1 MTPRSH
7 EPAALD
13 DALARWDPSTGI
25 DVTTARAQTRRAAT
39 LLATTG
45 DRLGRTDLADRLA
58 DGSTFDARTWW
69 TDAVGPGIRRLGD
82 DADRE
87 EVDVDPEPV
96 PETDPRHID
105 PAGDLAD
112 AVESGDLD
120 LSLADDQ
127 DAEDLREVVDAA
139 ERGELGPVDPGLEAQ
154 VRIARA
160 LLEDLDDDGED
171 A

>member
-1 MTPRSH
+1 MKP
-7 EPAALD
+7 D
-13 DALARWDPSTGI
+13 
-25 DVTTARAQTRRAAT
+25 
-39 LLATTG
+39 
-45 DRLGRTDLADRLA
+45 
-58 DGSTFDARTWW
+58 
-69 TDAVGPGIRRLGD
+69 D

-87 EVDVDPEPV
+87 EDGPEPT
-96 PETDPRHID
+96 PESDPRHID

-127 DAEDLREVVDAA
+127 DAEDLRAFVDAA

-160 LLEDLDDDGED
+160 FLEDLDDGEHE
-171 A
+171 